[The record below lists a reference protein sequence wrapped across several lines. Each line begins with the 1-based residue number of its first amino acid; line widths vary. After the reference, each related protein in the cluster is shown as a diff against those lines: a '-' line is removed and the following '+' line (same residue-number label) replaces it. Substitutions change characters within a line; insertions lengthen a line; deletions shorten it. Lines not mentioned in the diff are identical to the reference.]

1 MAPAPLSTWYVRP
14 ASRRSG
20 LLLGIATVPNKHL
33 ARSCDHLCE
42 IIERFK

>member
-1 MAPAPLSTWYVRP
+1 V
-14 ASRRSG
+14 RSG

-33 ARSCDHLCE
+33 ARSCDLLCG